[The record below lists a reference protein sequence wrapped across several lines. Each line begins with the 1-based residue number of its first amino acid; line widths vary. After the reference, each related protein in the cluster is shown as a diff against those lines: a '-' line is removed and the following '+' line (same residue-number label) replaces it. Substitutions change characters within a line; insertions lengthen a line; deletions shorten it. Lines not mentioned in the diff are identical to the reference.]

1 MAQRNPQKMLEPVL
15 FDLYGNGA
23 TESKSSLPEST
34 TQQTVPSPVRE
45 DPKPLTAQNI
55 NVESSLLDIIEQ
67 NDYRMPRQD
76 SKKLIDT
83 QEFT

>member
-1 MAQRNPQKMLEPVL
+1 MLEPVL
-15 FDLYGNGA
+15 FDLYNN

-34 TQQTVPSPVRE
+34 VQTIPSPIRE
-45 DPKPLTAQNI
+45 ETKPLIAQKQNI

-83 QEFT
+83 QEFN